1 VVAAYHRLVEGGE
14 DTEHFYK
21 VGSRFLIAALV
32 FLAPGMTGDL
42 LVVIRQVTGSLT
54 LSAWLATALL
64 VGF

>member
-1 VVAAYHRLVEGGE
+1 MVAAYHRLAEGGE

-32 FLAPGMTGDL
+32 LAPGMTGDL
-42 LVVIRQVTGSLT
+42 LVLIRQVTGSLT